1 MIGKGIPMSQS
12 NKPRPMKSSCVASLR
27 LVTNCQINSPAG
39 EKFRGHSR
47 PRPRG
52 WLHRVSA
59 GCNAAERRYIAL
71 ASRVRRGGRVAEGAR
86 LESVY
91 TGNRIVGS
99 NPTPSANALRNPQA
113 REWPLMTHR
122 VISRVAFACCTWR
135 YHPSRFATAPAR
147 IRNQRIC
154 HHLKRLL
161 IT

>member
-99 NPTPSANALRNPQA
+99 NPTPSASLLLHAVVKRRGKASNQMPAQATLAQVFQVPVALSPPCRNIRTISAAGRA
-113 REWPLMTHR
+113 RLNR
-122 VISRVAFACCTWR
+122 
-135 YHPSRFATAPAR
+135 
-147 IRNQRIC
+147 
-154 HHLKRLL
+154 
-161 IT
+161 